1 MGSAMWGLSLPHEQ
15 EGGMVRS
22 ELPKFTEPENAEKI
36 RLEEQEKE
44 AETLID
50 HHATQ

>member
-1 MGSAMWGLSLPHEQ
+1 MGSAMWGRSLRHGQ

-22 ELPKFTEPENAEKI
+22 EPPKFTEPENAEKI
-36 RLEEQEKE
+36 PLEEQEKE
-44 AETLID
+44 AETLIG